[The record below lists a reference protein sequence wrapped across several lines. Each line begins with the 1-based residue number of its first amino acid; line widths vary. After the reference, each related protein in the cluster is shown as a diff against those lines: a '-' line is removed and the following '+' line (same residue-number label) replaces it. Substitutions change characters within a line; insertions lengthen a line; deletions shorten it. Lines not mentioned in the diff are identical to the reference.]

1 MKQWLYLNL
10 MHGWAW
16 LIILEYNIPEGIYI
30 LFKLSK
36 IKNSILEKPNGIQNP
51 NGKALIL
58 LATFLIYLCKQQ
70 IDHPTI

>member
-16 LIILEYNIPEGIYI
+16 LVIHELLEGIYI
-30 LFKLSK
+30 HFNFLD
-36 IKNSILEKPNGIQNP
+36 IHNNILVKPNGIQNP
-51 NGKALIL
+51 NGKTLIL

>member
-1 MKQWLYLNL
+1 MTIFEFD
-10 MHGWAW
+10 AW
-16 LIILEYNIPEGIYI
+16 LSLISIPEGIYI
-30 LFKLSK
+30 LFKLLDMQ
-36 IKNSILEKPNGIQNP
+36 NNILEKPNGIQNP